1 VSSGSARLRAAV
13 VGLGDIARKAYL
25 PTLAPRT
32 DLDLVLCTRDRAALD
47 GVGDA
52 YRVPDRH
59 TDIESVIATGVDLAF
74 VHVATAAH
82 VAIVSRFLDAGVP
95 TFVDKP
101 LAYTAAESAQLVD
114 LARARATS
122 LMVGFNRRFAPS
134 YLPTPGE
141 PPSLVSLQKNRHAVL
156 DEPRRAVFDDF
167 IHVVDTLRFLVPEAE
182 LTNVQCVVDRGK
194 LQMLSVLL
202 STPGVALFGS
212 MNRDAG
218 HTHEVLDL
226 QGSGWRRVVSDIAQ
240 VEEFRAG
247 QHLTARRGDWTPVH
261 VQRGFAAMCDHFVE
275 SVRSGEILDAAD
287 AMRTHAMCEQIL
299 EEVMAR
305 V

>member
-1 VSSGSARLRAAV
+1 MSSGSARLRAAV

-47 GVGDA
+47 ELGDA

-59 TDIESVIATGVDLAF
+59 TGIESVIATGVDLAF

-82 VAIVSRFLDAGVP
+82 VAIVSRLLDAGVP

-134 YLPTPGE
+134 YARRPGE
-141 PPSLVSLQKNRHAVL
+141 PLSLVSLQKNRHAAL
-156 DEPRRAVFDDF
+156 DEPRRVIFDDF
-167 IHVVDTLRFLVPEAE
+167 IHVVDTLRFLAPEAE
-182 LTNVQCVVDRGK
+182 LANVHCVVGGGG
-194 LQMLSVLL
+194 LQLLAVLL

-212 MNRDAG
+212 MNRNVG

-226 QGSGWRRVVSDIAQ
+226 QGDGWRRVVSDIAQ
-240 VEEFRAG
+240 VEEFSAD
-247 QHLTARRGDWTPVH
+247 QHSIVRRGDWTPVN
-261 VQRGFAAMCDHFVE
+261 VQRGFVAMCDRFVE
-275 SVRSGEILDAAD
+275 SVRLGEIIDAAD
-287 AMRTHAMCEQIL
+287 AMRTHELCEQIL
-299 EEVMAR
+299 GEVVAR